1 MKAFFLSFF
10 AIFLII
16 HPNAQILNGPMI
28 GYVHQKEVALWVQT
42 ESSQK
47 VQFAYR
53 IAGSQKKWRVTPT
66 QQTIEASA
74 FTSKA
79 VLQNLNPGRSYE
91 YRVILN
97 NQTQTPFGSQVFKTQ
112 EKLSSKKQAIDLSF
126 AIGSCTYINEEGF
139 DRPGKPYGGDYK
151 IFEAI
156 YQSTPDFMLWLGD
169 NVYFREADLATKST
183 MIHRYTYSRNLA
195 EQKKLLANI
204 PQYAIWDD
212 HDFGPNDSD
221 GSFVNKS
228 ASKEVFDLF
237 WANPPQPQSNAVFKG
252 ITNQFEW
259 SDSQFFLLDNRYD
272 RAPNKGTEA
281 PRTILGYAQLA
292 WLKDALLS
300 STATFKFIALGGQ
313 FLNTAPVFE
322 NYAANG
328 FDKERQELIDFIYLH
343 QIKNVVFLT
352 GDRHHSELSI
362 LSEPGKPTI
371 YDLTISPLTSGVH
384 DASNEA
390 NLLRVP
396 NSHVATRNYGLIKVS
411 GKKNERF
418 LEMDIYDSY
427 GQKIWSTSIK
437 AE

>member
-1 MKAFFLSFF
+1 
-10 AIFLII
+10 
-16 HPNAQILNGPMI
+16 
-28 GYVHQKEVALWVQT
+28 
-42 ESSQK
+42 
-47 VQFAYR
+47 
-53 IAGSQKKWRVTPT
+53 
-66 QQTIEASA
+66 
-74 FTSKA
+74 
-79 VLQNLNPGRSYE
+79 
-91 YRVILN
+91 
-97 NQTQTPFGSQVFKTQ
+97 
-112 EKLSSKKQAIDLSF
+112 
-126 AIGSCTYINEEGF
+126 
-139 DRPGKPYGGDYK
+139 
-151 IFEAI
+151 
-156 YQSTPDFMLWLGD
+156 
-169 NVYFREADLATKST
+169 
-183 MIHRYTYSRNLA
+183 
-195 EQKKLLANI
+195 
-204 PQYAIWDD
+204 
-212 HDFGPNDSD
+212 
-221 GSFVNKS
+221 
-228 ASKEVFDLF
+228 
-237 WANPPQPQSNAVFKG
+237 VFKG

-396 NSHVATRNYGLIKVS
+396 NSHFATRNYGLLKVS

-427 GQKIWSTSIK
+427 GQKIWNTSIK